1 MIDRRVVFE
10 IHRMADEGVSCR
22 KIARALRLDRTTVSK
37 YLVDPNPARILVT
50 KPSKLDPFKDLIQE
64 LLERDRDVFATVI
77 HQRIK
82 ARGFDGGLTILKN
95 YLRTIRPKPKDP
107 FIRFE
112 SRPGEQF
119 QLDWGHFGSLV
130 YGNTSRK
137 LYALAVIECHSRLLT
152 LEFTHS
158 QRQETLHRALM
169 GAFQFFGG
177 CPKELVHDNMLTA
190 VIERDGPL
198 VRFNEAFL
206 DFLRPFHVMPIPCNV
221 GQPHE
226 KGKIEKGAIHYIRHN
241 FWPLRSFRDLDDVH
255 AQAREWRDEV
265 ANLRVH
271 ATTGER
277 PIDRFKPESLTP
289 LPDLLP
295 DCRDSATAKVHP
307 DFSIHL

>member
-10 IHRMADEGVSCR
+10 IHRMADEGASCR
-22 KIARALRLDRTTVSK
+22 KIARALKLDRTTVSK
-37 YLVDPNPARILVT
+37 YLADPDPVRIVVT

-64 LLERDRDVFATVI
+64 LLEKDRDVFATVI

-95 YLRTIRPKPKDP
+95 YLRTIRPKPKEP
-107 FIRFE
+107 FLRFE

-119 QLDWGHFGSLV
+119 QLDWGHFGSV
-130 YGNTSRK
+130 TYGGTSRK

-158 QRQETLHRALM
+158 QRQETLHRALLS
-169 GAFQFFGG
+169 AFQFFGG

-206 DFLRPFHVMPIPCNV
+206 DFLRPFHVVPIPCNV

-226 KGKIEKGAIHYIRHN
+226 KGYASYCT
-241 FWPLRSFRDLDDVH
+241 SF
-255 AQAREWRDEV
+255 
-265 ANLRVH
+265 
-271 ATTGER
+271 T
-277 PIDRFKPESLTP
+277 
-289 LPDLLP
+289 
-295 DCRDSATAKVHP
+295 
-307 DFSIHL
+307 